1 MPKEITQAEIIPYEP
16 DAVNTD
22 EGIVLKKDIRHKIFS
37 QTVITF
43 SLYLLCKTYNTKS
56 FMKIKV
62 NNKETELT
70 QGNNVASLAQQLELP
85 EQGVA
90 VALNNRMIPRSQWA
104 EQEIKEGDSLV
115 IIKAACGG

>member
-1 MPKEITQAEIIPYEP
+1 
-16 DAVNTD
+16 
-22 EGIVLKKDIRHKIFS
+22 
-37 QTVITF
+37 
-43 SLYLLCKTYNTKS
+43 
-56 FMKIKV
+56 MKIKV

-70 QGNNVASLAQQLELP
+70 LGNNIASLAQQLELP